1 MITLSNKQL
10 KEILDI
16 FGRRMQVV
24 TDEYIR
30 RMAEQLRDIGEI
42 IPSAE
47 TRLIQMHRM
56 QVNMHRVQAILAAET
71 NRGVADIAAIFNT
84 IAANNARFAAE
95 FYGASINV
103 AIMDRLKAQFAE
115 TAGAMVNLSQTTI
128 DSALYRDAVDEGIQA
143 VQTGIE
149 DYNSAIRRAVQK
161 VVQGG
166 VRLRS
171 ASPSVEFPGGKT
183 KRLDS
188 TVRQNVLDGVRKLN
202 QAYMQTIGETFGAD
216 GVEISAHMM
225 CAEDHL
231 PYQGRQYSTDDFAK
245 LQASLQRPFGQWN
258 CRHSWSPILMGIS
271 QPAHTQGELE
281 EMRKNSTE
289 KIEIDGKTRSRYQ
302 WTQVQ
307 RRIETAIRY
316 QQDMVNAFKTIGDKT
331 GQKNARKK
339 IAELNT
345 CYEKIAEMASTPSR
359 PQRMGTY
366 YGKISRARDAPE
378 ARRSV
383 SV

>member
-1 MITLSNKQL
+1 MIALSNKQL

-16 FGRRMQVV
+16 FRQRMQVV
-24 TDEYIR
+24 TDEYVR

-71 NRGVADIAAIFNT
+71 NQSVADIAAIFNT

-95 FYGASINV
+95 FYGTSINT
-103 AIMDRLKAQFAE
+103 AMMDRLKAQFAE

-128 DSALYRDAVDEGIQA
+128 DSALYRNAVDEGIQA

-171 ASPSVEFPGGKT
+171 ASPSVEFPSGKT

-188 TVRQNVLDGVRKLN
+188 VVRQNVLDGVRKLN

-245 LQASLQRPFGQWN
+245 LQASLKRPFGQWN

-271 QPAHTQGELE
+271 PPAYTPDELAG
-281 EMRKNSTE
+281 MQKNSTA

-307 RRIETAIRY
+307 RQIETAIRY
-316 QQDMVNAFKTIGDKT
+316 QQDMINAFKIIGDKT
-331 GQKNARKK
+331 GQKNAQKK
-339 IAELNT
+339 IAELNAY
-345 CYEKIAEMASTPSR
+345 YEKIVETASTPSR

-366 YGKISRARDAPE
+366 YGKGYSKKE
-378 ARRSV
+378 T
-383 SV
+383 

>member
-1 MITLSNKQL
+1 MIALSNKQL

-24 TDEYIR
+24 TDEYVR

-56 QVNMHRVQAILAAET
+56 QANMHRVQAILAAET
-71 NRGVADIAAIFNT
+71 NQSVADIAAIFNT

-95 FYGASINV
+95 FYGTSINT
-103 AIMDRLKAQFAE
+103 AMMDRLKAQFAE

-128 DSALYRDAVDEGIQA
+128 DSALYRNAVDEGIQA

-171 ASPSVEFPGGKT
+171 ASPSVEFPSGKT

-188 TVRQNVLDGVRKLN
+188 VVRQNVLDGVRKLN
-202 QAYMQTIGETFGAD
+202 QAYMQTVGETFGAD

-245 LQASLQRPFGQWN
+245 LQASLKRPFGQWN

-271 QPAHTQGELE
+271 PPAYTQDELAG
-281 EMRKNSTE
+281 MQKNSTA

-307 RRIETAIRY
+307 RQIETAIRY
-316 QQDMVNAFKTIGDKT
+316 QQDMINAFKIIGDKT
-331 GQKNARKK
+331 GQKNAQKK
-339 IAELNT
+339 IAELNAY
-345 CYEKIAEMASTPSR
+345 YEKIVETASTPSR

-366 YGKISRARDAPE
+366 YGKGYSKKE
-378 ARRSV
+378 T
-383 SV
+383 